1 VTGTNRDGRISF
13 RPGLCFATAGKSGWA
28 LASLRQRGSRGGVG
42 AGILTW
48 KRRFATEAR
57 YCKDAATFCY
67 LSGGGVIT

>member
-1 VTGTNRDGRISF
+1 MVGFRFVRDFVS
-13 RPGLCFATAGKSGWA
+13 PPLENPAGHW
-28 LASLRQRGSRGGVG
+28 RHCPQRGSRGGVG

-57 YCKDAATFCY
+57 YRKDAATFCY